1 MSGQQSLELLA
12 LGDGFV
18 PDGAL
23 GAPVVVF
30 TIPVK
35 TRNPL
40 NAAWGN
46 SKKAGF
52 ARANEK
58 KREEKAARI
67 HTRAALARARVT
79 GAELVPCVVVMT
91 RLSSG
96 QMDDD
101 GLGSGLKKIRDGIA
115 LELTIDDGSRFVRF
129 RPRQRKAPPGTHGI
143 EVAIFRADV
152 CAMWGD
158 DPR

>member
-1 MSGQQSLELLA
+1 MTSLFDGVPL
-12 LGDGFV
+12 LGDGFIPV
-18 PDGAL
+18 GAR
-23 GAPVVVF
+23 GAAVVVF
-30 TIPVK
+30 TLPLH

-46 SKKAGF
+46 SRRAGF

-58 KREEKAARI
+58 RNEEKTTRLYA
-67 HTRAALARARVT
+67 RAALRAAGLT

-96 QMDDD
+96 EMDDD
-101 GLGSGLKKIRDGIA
+101 GLAGALKKVRDGIA
-115 LELTIDDGSRFVRF
+115 LALCIDDGSRFIRF
-129 RPRQRKAPPGTHGI
+129 RPRQRKAKPGTQGV